1 MMIMIEMIVCFILVM
16 WLLFH
21 IVRGLVLIEKGE
33 NPYEDN
39 IILWGAIVA
48 LLIAVGTLIVPH
60 IL

>member
-1 MMIMIEMIVCFILVM
+1 MKMEMIICILLAV

-33 NPYEDN
+33 DPYKDKW
-39 IILWGAIVA
+39 LLYGAIIA
-48 LLIAVGTLIVPH
+48 LIIAVGTLIVPH